1 MLRIIWLR
9 WLAYSNKSCER
20 GLGRDIQLA
29 ANHVTTV
36 NGFSYPQ
43 LIKLGGKPITRP
55 QGTSSIPIT
64 CPIMPAQVPTIINL
78 TIEGSQEVKCFDRPK
93 QDK

>member
-9 WLAYSNKSCER
+9 WLAYSNKSSEC

-29 ANHVTTV
+29 ANHVTAA
-36 NGFSYPQ
+36 NSFSYPQ
-43 LIKLGGKPITRP
+43 LIKLGGKPTTRP

-64 CPIMPAQVPTIINL
+64 RLIMRAQVPTIINL
-78 TIEGSQEVKCFDRPK
+78 TIYGSQEVKSSDRPK
-93 QDK
+93 LDK